1 MNNRAKILF
10 LGLIG
15 TGMVAGSMYGLG
27 KIRGREEELK
37 DNAWLIRE
45 LNNINDKQKKEI
57 ARLKEKES

>member
-45 LNNINDKQKKEI
+45 LNNINYKQKKEI